1 MILGKV
7 QEMQYICE
15 VKTALITGSTGLIG
29 NESVRFLHDQGYKV
43 IGIDNNLRKYFF
55 GNNGDTTPV
64 KNELLSQYKNYVHTN
79 IDIRQLEEL
88 EKVFLEYG
96 RNIEVIIHA
105 AAQPSH
111 DWAATEVF
119 TDFGVNANGT
129 LNILEMFRKYSASAT
144 FIYMSTNKVYGDFT
158 NNFNFDEEEFRW
170 SLTKDSKYI
179 VNGFDESIP
188 VDGSLHS
195 LFGVS
200 KLSGDLLV
208 QEYGRYYSLKTTCLR
223 GGCLSGPTHKG
234 AELHGFLSYL
244 VKCAVAGNKY
254 TIFGYKGK
262 QVRDNLHSADLVSAF
277 WEIIKQPGVAR
288 VYNVGGTVKSNISI
302 LEAIK
307 YLDSLG
313 FKLKY
318 EISEKNRIGDHIWWI
333 SDMSKFKADYP
344 NWDISKNSYNIID
357 ETIEAYLK
365 SK

>member
-1 MILGKV
+1 MLGKV
-7 QEMQYICE
+7 LEIQYIYE

-29 NESVRFLHDQGYKV
+29 NESVRFLHDKGYKV

-64 KNELLSQYKNYVHTN
+64 KNELLSQYKNYVHTK
-79 IDIRQLEEL
+79 IDIRDLEEL

-96 RNIEVIIHA
+96 QDIEVIIHA

-158 NNFNFDEEEFRW
+158 NNFNFDEGELRW
-170 SLTKDSKYI
+170 SLSKGSKYAA
-179 VNGFDESIP
+179 NGFDESIP

-244 VKCAVAGNKY
+244 VRCAVAGDKY
-254 TIFGYKGK
+254 IIFGYKGK

-277 WEIIKQPGVAR
+277 WEIIKKPGIAQ
-288 VYNVGGTVKSNISI
+288 VYNVGGTVTSNISI

-307 YLDSLG
+307 YLESLG
-313 FKLKY
+313 FKLNY

-333 SDMSKFKADYP
+333 SDMSKFKDDYP
-344 NWDISKNSYNIID
+344 NWNITKNSYNIID
-357 ETIEAYLK
+357 DTIEAYLK
-365 SK
+365 LK